1 MMGLSEIRHLS
12 NEAARKAAK
21 AKKEPYVPFDEE
33 EIEGKNFSIP
43 NLGDYRPKGWKKIE
57 DLFCDKS
64 GWGAPGELA
73 LTIRQFQ
80 DKILEHHRAGKIYGY
95 GMIEEGQFQCV
106 VGVFE
111 QVVKVTKKKTKAKVK
126 A

>member
-12 NEAARKAAK
+12 REAAQKASK

-33 EIEGKNFSIP
+33 EIETKGFSIP

-57 DLFCDKS
+57 NLFCDKS

-73 LTIRQFQ
+73 LTIRQLQ
-80 DKILEHHRAGKIYGY
+80 DKMLEYHRAGKTYGY
-95 GMIEEGQFQCV
+95 GMIEEGQFQCY

-111 QVVKVTKKKTKAKVK
+111 QVVKITKKTRKT
-126 A
+126 